1 MLPARATARRFFTMA
16 TSARRPV
23 AAALVVLALAAAA
36 AAYFGWW
43 TRDDAQAPTYRFT
56 KIERG
61 PLTATVAASGTLNPV
76 TSVQVGTQ
84 VSGQIKELFVDFNS
98 PVKAGQ
104 LIARIDP
111 ETFQYRVRQNEA
123 DLEAARAAAGRAQV
137 ALANAQRDLART
149 RELVARDFVSPA
161 DLDRAQAQFDLAQ
174 AELNT
179 AQAVVSQRAA
189 QLAAAKVDLARTEIR
204 APVDGVVIKRSVDVG
219 QTVAAS
225 LQAPEL
231 FIIARDLRDMQVETS
246 IDEADVG
253 RTRVGQSASFTVD
266 AFPGRTFS
274 GEVRQ
279 VRKSAQTV
287 QNVVTYTVL
296 VSAAN
301 PEGQLMPGMTANVR
315 IVTDTRESVLKASNA
330 ALRFRPPGESTAVT
344 DNKGSA
350 DPAAPAMGSAAGG
363 GGQLQ
368 QLRERLVSELKLD
381 SDQQVRVQAIFDQMR
396 SRFAALRELPEEARA
411 RAASTVRAEMRASIE
426 EILKPEQKARYA
438 EIMAATAGRS
448 GPAARGRLW
457 VLADGKPRAV
467 EVRTGLTDGS
477 STEVSGDGITEGLEV
492 ISGIQAAPATTP
504 AARGTV
510 PRMFF

>member
-1 MLPARATARRFFTMA
+1 M
-16 TSARRPV
+16 
-23 AAALVVLALAAAA
+23 AALIVLALAAAA
-36 AAYFGWW
+36 AAYYWF
-43 TRDDAQAPTYRFT
+43 TRVEQQAPTYRFA
-56 KIERG
+56 KVERG
-61 PLTATVAASGTLNPV
+61 PLTAAVAASGTLNPV

-84 VSGQIKELFVDFNS
+84 VSGQIKELFADFNS

-123 DLEAARAAAGRAQV
+123 DLEAARAAAGRGQV

-149 RELVARDFVSPA
+149 RELVAREFVSPA
-161 DLDRAQAQFDLAQ
+161 DLDRAQAQFDLAR
-174 AELNT
+174 AELNS
-179 AQAVVSQRAA
+179 AEAVVAQRGA
-189 QLAAAKVDLARTEIR
+189 QLASAKVDLARTEIR

-253 RTRVGQSASFTVD
+253 RIRVGQRATFTVD
-266 AFPGRTFS
+266 AFPGRTFH

-301 PEGQLMPGMTANVR
+301 PDGTLMPGMTANVR
-315 IVTDTRESVLKASNA
+315 IVTDTRESVLKVANA
-330 ALRFRPPGESTAVT
+330 ALRFRPAGESAAAA
-344 DNKGSA
+344 DGKGNA
-350 DPAAPAMGSAAGG
+350 DKATPAAGNTAG

-368 QLRERLVSELKLD
+368 QLRERLTAELKLD
-381 SDQQVRVQAIFDQMR
+381 QEQQARVQALVDQSR
-396 SRFAALRELPEEARA
+396 SRFTALRDLPEEARA
-411 RAASTVRAEMRASIE
+411 RAAATVRAELRAGIE

-438 EIMAATAGRS
+438 EIMAETAGRNT
-448 GPAARGRLW
+448 GAARGRVW
-457 VLADGKPRAV
+457 VLAEGRPRAV
-467 EVRTGLTDGS
+467 DVRTGLTDGS
-477 STEVSGDGITEGLEV
+477 STEISGDGIEDGIEV
-492 ISGIQAAPATTP
+492 ITGAQSAPATTP
-504 AARGTV
+504 AARTAA

>member
-1 MLPARATARRFFTMA
+1 MAQPNRRSRLPW
-16 TSARRPV
+16 
-23 AAALVVLALAAAA
+23 LVVLAIVAAAA
-36 AAYFGWW
+36 GYAFWSK
-43 TRDDAQAPTYRFT
+43 RDAGQAPTYRFAT
-56 KIERG
+56 VERG

-84 VSGQIKELFVDFNS
+84 VSGQVKELFVDFNS

-111 ETFQYRVRQNEA
+111 ETFQYRVRQAEA
-123 DLEAARAAAGRAQV
+123 DVEAARSALGRAQV
-137 ALANAQRDLART
+137 SLLNARRELDRT
-149 RELVARDFVSPA
+149 RELVDRNFVSPA
-161 DLDRAQAQFDLAQ
+161 ELDTKQAAFDLAR
-174 AELNT
+174 ADVRNSE
-179 AQAVVSQRAA
+179 AVVAQRQAS
-189 QLAAAKVDLARTEIR
+189 LASARVDLGRTEIR

-253 RTRVGQSASFTVD
+253 RIRAGQRATFTVD
-266 AFPGRTFS
+266 AFPGRTFN

-301 PEGQLMPGMTANVR
+301 PDGNLMPGMTANVR
-315 IVTDTRESVLKASNA
+315 IVTDTRESVLKVANA
-330 ALRFRPPGESTAVT
+330 ALRFRPPGESAAAA
-344 DNKGSA
+344 DNKA
-350 DPAAPAMGSAAGG
+350 PAEKAAPAG

-368 QLRERLVSELKLD
+368 QLRERLVAELKLD
-381 SDQQVRVQAIFDQMR
+381 EAQQARVQAIFDQAR
-396 SRFAALRELPEEARA
+396 GRFASLRDLPEEARA
-411 RAASTVRAEMRASIE
+411 RAASTVRAEIRAGVE

-438 EIMAATAGRS
+438 EIVAETSGRS
-448 GPAARGRLW
+448 GQGGSGRIW
-457 VLADGKPRAV
+457 VLADGRPRAIDL
-467 EVRTGLTDGS
+467 RTGLTDGS
-477 STEVSGDGITEGLEV
+477 STEIRGAGVEEGGQV
-492 ISGIQAAPATTP
+492 IVGMQSNSTSAPATK
-504 AARGTV
+504 AAA

>member
-1 MLPARATARRFFTMA
+1 MANPIRRAGLF
-16 TSARRPV
+16 
-23 AAALVVLALAAAA
+23 ALVVLAVAAAA
-36 AAYFGWW
+36 AAYYWSA
-43 TRDDAQAPTYRFT
+43 REDKQAPTYRFA
-56 KIERG
+56 KVERG

-111 ETFQYRVRQNEA
+111 ETLQYRVRQSEA
-123 DLEAARAAAGRAQV
+123 DVEAARSALNRAQV
-137 ALANAQRDLART
+137 NLLNAQRELNRT
-149 RELVARDFVSPA
+149 RELVSKNFVSPA
-161 DLDRAQAQFDLAQ
+161 ELDTKQAAFDLSRADVR
-174 AELNT
+174 NT
-179 AQAVVSQRAA
+179 EAVVAQREAS
-189 QLAAAKVDLARTEIR
+189 LASARVDLARTEIR

-253 RTRVGQSASFTVD
+253 RMRLGQRATFTVD
-266 AFPGRTFS
+266 AFPGRTFN

-296 VSAAN
+296 ISAAN
-301 PEGQLMPGMTANVR
+301 PDGQLMPGMTANVR
-315 IVTDTRESVLKASNA
+315 IVTDTRESVLKIANS
-330 ALRFRPPGESTAVT
+330 ALRFRPPGESSVVAEKKAGTE
-344 DNKGSA
+344 
-350 DPAAPAMGSAAGG
+350 AAPAGGGG

-368 QLRERLVSELKLD
+368 QLRQRLVTELKLD
-381 SDQQVRVQAIFDQMR
+381 EAQQARVQAIFEQMR
-396 SRFAALRELPEEARA
+396 GRFTSLRDLPEEARA
-411 RAASTVRAEMRASIE
+411 KAAATARAEMRASIE

-438 EIMAATAGRS
+438 EIMAESAGRS
-448 GPAARGRLW
+448 GQAARGRIW
-457 VLADGKPRAV
+457 VLAEGKPAAID
-467 EVRTGLTDGS
+467 VRTGLTDGT
-477 STEVSGDGITEGLEV
+477 STEVSGNGVAEGLEV
-492 ISGIQAAPATTP
+492 IVGSQGGAAAAPA
-504 AARGTV
+504 AKGSA

>member
-1 MLPARATARRFFTMA
+1 MA
-16 TSARRPV
+16 NRTRRPALI
-23 AAALVVLALAAAA
+23 AAVVLAVAAAA
-36 AAYFGWW
+36 AWYYNWS
-43 TRDDAQAPTYRFT
+43 TREDRQAPAYRFAT
-56 KIERG
+56 VERG

-84 VSGQIKELFVDFNS
+84 VSGQIKELLVDFNS

-123 DLEAARAAAGRAQV
+123 DVEAARAAAARAQV

-149 RELVARDFVSPA
+149 RELVQREFVSPA
-161 DLDRAQAQFDLAQ
+161 DLDRAQAQFDLAR
-174 AELNT
+174 AELNN
-179 AQAVVSQRAA
+179 AQAVVAQRAA
-189 QLAAAKVDLARTEIR
+189 QLASARVDLGRTEIR

-231 FIIARDLRDMQVETS
+231 FVIARDLRDMQVETS

-253 RTRVGQSASFTVD
+253 RIRAGQRATFTVD
-266 AFPGRTFS
+266 AFPGRTFA

-301 PEGQLMPGMTANVR
+301 PDGQLMPGMTANVR
-315 IVTDTRESVLKASNA
+315 IVTDTRESALKVANA
-330 ALRFRPPGESTAVT
+330 ALRFRPPGESATPPDGRT
-344 DNKGSA
+344 SPEKPS
-350 DPAAPAMGSAAGG
+350 PAGATGG
-363 GGQLQ
+363 GGQLT
-368 QLRERLVSELKLD
+368 QLRERLVGELKLD
-381 SDQQVRVQAIFDQMR
+381 ETQQARLQAIFEQMR
-396 SRFAALRELPEEARA
+396 GRFASLRELPEEARA
-411 RAASTVRAEMRASIE
+411 RASATVRAEMRTGIE
-426 EILKPEQKARYA
+426 QILKPEQKPRFA
-438 EIMAATAGRS
+438 EIMAEAAGRS
-448 GPAARGRLW
+448 AQSGRGRIW
-457 VLADGKPRAV
+457 VLAGGKPTAID
-467 EVRTGLTDGS
+467 VRTGLTDGTA
-477 STEVSGDGITEGLEV
+477 TEISGAGVEEGLEAITGV
-492 ISGIQAAPATTP
+492 QGPASSAPA
-504 AARGTV
+504 AKSGA

>member
-1 MLPARATARRFFTMA
+1 MALRIARPGLIAALI
-16 TSARRPV
+16 V
-23 AAALVVLALAAAA
+23 AAAVA
-36 AAYFGWW
+36 AAYYWS
-43 TRDDAQAPTYRFT
+43 TRDDKQAPTWRFARV
-56 KIERG
+56 ERG

-84 VSGQIKELFVDFNS
+84 VSGQVKELFVDFNS

-111 ETFQYRVRQNEA
+111 ETFLYRVRQNEA
-123 DLEAARAAAGRAQV
+123 DLEAARAAAGRTQV
-137 ALANAQRDLART
+137 SLANAQRDLART
-149 RELVARDFVSPA
+149 RELVQREFVSPA
-161 DLDRAQAQFDLAQ
+161 DLDRAQAQFDLAR
-174 AELNT
+174 AEVSS
-179 AQAVVSQRAA
+179 AQAVVAQRSA
-189 QLAAAKVDLARTEIR
+189 QLASARVDLARTEIR

-231 FIIARDLRDMQVETS
+231 FVIARDLRDMQVETS

-253 RTRVGQSASFTVD
+253 RIRVGQRATFTVD
-266 AFPGRTFS
+266 AFPGRTFT

-301 PEGQLMPGMTANVR
+301 PDGQLMPGMTANVR
-315 IVTDTRESVLKASNA
+315 IVTDTRDSVLKVANA
-330 ALRFRPPGESTAVT
+330 ALRFRPPGE
-344 DNKGSA
+344 G
-350 DPAAPAMGSAAGG
+350 AAGDGKALPEGKAAADKGANAGGAGAG

-368 QLRERLVSELKLD
+368 QLRERLVAELKLD
-381 SDQQVRVQAIFDQMR
+381 DAQQARAQAVFEQMR
-396 SRFAALRELPEEARA
+396 GRFMSLRELPEEARA
-411 RAASTVRAEMRASIE
+411 RAMATARAEMRAAVE
-426 EILKPEQKARYA
+426 EILRPEQKPRFA
-438 EIMAATAGRS
+438 EIMAEVAGRS
-448 GPAARGRLW
+448 GQGGRGRVW
-457 VLADGKPRAV
+457 VLADGKPKAI

-477 STEVSGDGITEGLEV
+477 ATEIGGPGIEEGLEV
-492 ISGIQAAPATTP
+492 ITGMQGAAAAAPAAKG
-504 AARGTV
+504 AA